1 MKTYEK
7 VIVIV
12 FVIFNSISG
21 LQISGISVNA
31 VFVGLFALFAGV
43 EFLKHKDK
51 RGMKI
56 PRTSG
61 FLLFILFSM
70 VSCLFS
76 MAYNF
81 RVEHYDIVKSYLI
94 NSTLYLVIFVLF
106 FYCTNKYI
114 SECTD
119 CYVRG
124 IVLAARIQA
133 IWGILGT

>member
-81 RVEHYDIVKSYLI
+81 RVEHYDIV
-94 NSTLYLVIFVLF
+94 
-106 FYCTNKYI
+106 
-114 SECTD
+114 
-119 CYVRG
+119 
-124 IVLAARIQA
+124 
-133 IWGILGT
+133 